1 MTRLADLVTDAN
13 TGRLSHT
20 KLWPNVANLVATV
33 LFIRAGWL
41 NQLTTEVW
49 WAYLGCVG
57 GYTAIMRFAQVAR
70 ERRANDPA

>member
-1 MTRLADLVTDAN
+1 MKLLELITDER

-33 LFIRAGWL
+33 LFARAGWL
-41 NQLTTEVW
+41 DQLTVDIW

-57 GYTAIMRFAQVAR
+57 GYTAIMRLAQAAR
-70 ERRANDPA
+70 ERKGNDPA